1 MKIAVPMFF
10 SLIRSFQ
17 QTLALRYSP
26 FSFGLAIAL
35 AGSLAFLP
43 RFAVAAEL
51 DEIQKRGYLIVAVK
65 ETVNPLGYRDASG
78 TLQGFEIEIAHRL
91 AEELL
96 GRREAIRFVPVSNR
110 DRLSAVLTDQVDL
123 AIAQMT
129 VTASRMRLVSFS
141 RPYYIDGTALI
152 TANPS
157 FQRLA
162 DARQAT
168 VAILEGSSAIAA
180 VQYFLPRAQLVGVT
194 SYAEARSLLETGA
207 VEAFAGDASVLSGW
221 ARENPGYRLLPP
233 LLSGEPL
240 SVVMPKGVQYDPLR
254 REVNAAI
261 ARWAEEGW
269 LKQEA
274 AQWGLPDGVG
284 WK

>member
-10 SLIRSFQ
+10 NLIRNFQ

-26 FSFGLAIAL
+26 FSFGFAIAL
-35 AGSLAFLP
+35 AGSSTFLP
-43 RFAVAAEL
+43 SFAIAAEL
-51 DEIQKRGYLIVAVK
+51 DEIRERGYLVVAVK
-65 ETVNPLGYRDASG
+65 DNLNPLGYRDASG

-91 AEELL
+91 AEQLL
-96 GRREAIRFVPVSNR
+96 GNREAVRFVPVSNR
-110 DRLSAVLTDQVDL
+110 DRLSAVLADQVDL

-141 RPYYIDGTALI
+141 RPYYVDGTVLI
-152 TANPS
+152 AADPR
-157 FQRLA
+157 FQRLS

-168 VAILEGSSAIAA
+168 VAVLEGSSAIAT

-194 SYAEARSLLETGA
+194 SYAEARSQLETGA

-221 ARENPGYRLLPP
+221 ARENPRYRLLPP

-240 SVVMPKGVQYDPLR
+240 SVAMPKGVQYDPLR

-261 ARWAEEGW
+261 ARWIEEGW

-274 AQWGLPDGVG
+274 TQWGLPDGVG

>member
-10 SLIRSFQ
+10 RLIRNFQ

-78 TLQGFEIEIAHRL
+78 TLQGFEIEIAYRL

-96 GRREAIRFVPVSNR
+96 GRREAIRFVPVNNR

-141 RPYYIDGTALI
+141 RPYYIDGTVLI
-152 TANPS
+152 TDKPEL
-157 FQRLA
+157 QRLA

-168 VAILEGSSAIAA
+168 VAVLEGSSAIAT
-180 VQYFLPRAQLVGVT
+180 VQYFLPRAQLVGVA

-221 ARENPGYRLLPP
+221 TRENPDYRLLPP

-254 REVNAAI
+254 REVNGAI